1 MSKAYS
7 EDLLIEAT
15 TMQLLEDLGWQGANV
30 HHNEQFGE
38 QGCIGRDNQQ
48 QVILKHR
55 FLTAIRHLNPNLPE
69 TAYLNAYDSIAQSDI
84 TKTLVQLNFEKH
96 HQLTEGIPVNYKD
109 EKGKLVRNKK
119 IQVFDHQNPE
129 ENNFLAVQQLWVKG
143 RAGMSRR
150 PDVVGFVNGIPL
162 VFIELK
168 AHHIPIKSAYSDNLS
183 DYKDAIPHLLHTNA
197 LVILSNGLQS
207 KVGSVTSK
215 FEHFNEWKRI
225 NEEDEGAVQL
235 ETMIKGVCNKT
246 NLLDLLF
253 NFTLFDD
260 SLGKPIKLVA
270 RNHQFLG
277 VNKAIAHFKTK
288 KEAYQNHKISKEEA
302 QRLGV
307 FWHTQGSGKSY
318 SMVFLT
324 EKIFRNLGSNYTFI
338 LVTDRNE
345 LDSQIYGTYRGVG
358 AAHDKNAKAKSG
370 EHLRELLQTDH
381 RYIFTLIHKFNFEE
395 EISQRDDI
403 IVISDEAHR
412 TQGGSLAM
420 NMRKALP
427 NASFIGFTGTPLF
440 KDDELTKRI
449 FGDYVSKYDFK
460 RSIEDG
466 ATVPL
471 YYENR
476 GEKLKLE
483 NPQINEDIKSKIE
496 EFDLDDDQTEK
507 LKRLFAQEYPILTA
521 KKRLKSIAKD
531 VISHFNERGY
541 KGKALFIAIDKVTAV
556 RMYNYM
562 TEALSEYIVA
572 LEQKVKSIS
581 DEQEQLIAQREL
593 NWVKETE
600 ISVVVSS
607 EQNEIKKFRDW
618 DLDILPHRE
627 KMNTRDLEKDF
638 KDEENPFRIAIVCAM
653 WITGF
658 DVPSLSTLYID
669 KPLKSHTLMQAI
681 ARANRVKEGKNNG
694 LIVDYI
700 ETYRALLDA
709 LAVYGGGKSNG
720 NGTDTDGKDEPP
732 VRPLEELEEDL
743 KETIDATASFLKNEC
758 DYLLSKLVETEDGLQ
773 RLGLIQLAY
782 DAVCKTIDTRNKF
795 NVLAREVFKK
805 YKALM
810 PNTLVYKYQAQ
821 RDAINAIYNLI
832 QDKVEDADITYEI
845 RQVQEQVNES
855 IATYQTAL
863 EKAEDYGKKIDLSKL
878 DFDKIKE
885 EFDKLKS
892 NKNIVVKDLQE
903 RVRKKLEK
911 MLKNNPLRI
920 DYYERYQEIIDAY
933 NDGKE
938 YTSVKEVFDELIKL
952 FEDLTQED
960 QRATQEELSEEE
972 LAVFDLLMK
981 GKKITDK
988 ERIKLKK
995 AARSL
1000 LEKLQSNEFKVENW
1014 TQKNQTKAAVRRVI
1028 NDYLYTKLPY
1038 PTYEDGDIAVKT
1050 ELLYN
1055 FFENH
1060 YGDYGR
1066 VG

>member
-1 MSKAYS
+1 MSKTYS

-15 TMQLLEDLGWQGANV
+15 TMQLFAGLGWQTKNV
-30 HHNEQFGE
+30 HHNEKFGAN
-38 QGCIGRDNQQ
+38 GSIGRDNQQ
-48 QVILKHR
+48 QVILKHC
-55 FLTAIRHLNPNLPE
+55 FLKAIKTLNPNLPE
-69 TAYLNAYDSIAQSDI
+69 TAYLKAYDSIAQSDI
-84 TKTLVQLNFEKH
+84 TKTLAQLNFEKY
-96 HQLTEGIPVNYKD
+96 QLLTGGIPINYKD
-109 EKGKLVRNKK
+109 KKGKLVRNKK
-119 IQVFDHQNPE
+119 IQVFDHQNPVA
-129 ENNFLAVQQLWVKG
+129 NDFLAVQQLWVKG
-143 RAGMSRR
+143 SAGMSRR
-150 PDVVGFVNGIPL
+150 PDVIGFVNGIPL

-168 AHHIPIKSAYSDNLS
+168 AHHIPIKAAYRDNLS

-207 KVGSVTSK
+207 KVGSVTSR

-225 NEEDEGAVQL
+225 HEEDEGAVQL
-235 ETMIKGVCNKT
+235 ETMIKGVCDKT

-260 SLGKPIKLVA
+260 SMGKLVKLVA

-277 VNKAIAHFKTK
+277 VNKAITHFKTK
-288 KEAYQNHKISKEEA
+288 NEAHGRNEISKEDA

-324 EKIFRNLGSNYTFI
+324 EKILRNLGSNYTFI

-358 AAHDKNAKAKSG
+358 AAHDKNAKARSG

-403 IVISDEAHR
+403 VVISDEAHR

-449 FGDYVSKYDFK
+449 FGDYVSKYDFQ

-476 GEKLKLE
+476 GEKLKLD
-483 NPQINEDIKSKIE
+483 NPKINEDIKSKIE

-507 LKRLFAQEYPILTA
+507 LKRVFAQEYPILTA

-541 KGKALFIAIDKVTAV
+541 KGKAFFIAIDKVTAV
-556 RMYNYM
+556 RMYDYM
-562 TEALSEYIVA
+562 TEALQNYIVK
-572 LEQKVKSIS
+572 LEKEVRAIP
-581 DEQEQLIAQREL
+581 DEQEQLLAQRRL

-600 ISVVVSS
+600 IAVVVSS

-618 DLDILPHRE
+618 NLDILPHRE
-627 KMNTRDLEKDF
+627 KMNTRDLEKEF

-658 DVPSLSTLYID
+658 DVPGLSTLYID

-700 ETYRALLDA
+700 ETYKALLDA
-709 LAVYGGGKSNG
+709 LAVYGGGKPGGG
-720 NGTDTDGKDEPP
+720 NDEPKPDDSP
-732 VRPLEELEEDL
+732 VKPLEELEEEL
-743 KETIDATASFLKNEC
+743 KETIEATQSFLKNDC
-758 DYLLSKLVETEDGLQ
+758 DYSLSNLSETEDNLERIRQ
-773 RLGLIQLAY
+773 IQLGGN
-782 DAVCKTIDTRNKF
+782 AVCKTLDTRNKF
-795 NVLAREVFKK
+795 NILAREVFKK

-810 PNTLVYKYQAQ
+810 PNALVYKYQAE

-832 QDKVEDADITYEI
+832 QEKVEDADITQEI
-845 RQVQEQVNES
+845 KQVQDQVNES

-863 EKAEDYGKKIDLSKL
+863 EKTKDHGKKIDLSQL
-878 DFDKIKE
+878 DFDKIKQ
-885 EFDKLKS
+885 EFEKLKT
-892 NKNIVVKDLQE
+892 NKNIVAKDLQE
-903 RVRKKLEK
+903 RVRIKLEK
-911 MLKNNPLRI
+911 MLKDNPLRI
-920 DYYERYQEIIDAY
+920 DYYERYQEIIEAY
-933 NDGKE
+933 NNGKE
-938 YTSVKEVFDELIKL
+938 YASVKEVFDELVKL
-952 FEDLTQED
+952 LEDLTHEG
-960 QRATQEELSEEE
+960 QRAAHEELSEEE

-981 GKKITDK
+981 SKTITDK
-988 ERIKLKK
+988 EKMSLKK
-995 AARSL
+995 AARDL
-1000 LEKLQSNEFKVENW
+1000 LKKLKQNEFKVTDW
-1014 TQKNQTKAAVRRVI
+1014 TQKNQTKAAVRKAI
-1028 NDYLYTKLPY
+1028 NDYLYSKLPY

-1060 YGDYGR
+1060 YNNYQKTA
-1066 VG
+1066 